1 MPSPFDRG
9 SRPDGPPGASVLS
22 AVPQDPRSSALSYE
36 PFYGLKEQPFSLS
49 PDPRFFYRSRFHAI
63 AFEDLLNAIERRE
76 PLMVVTGDVGT
87 GKTTLC
93 RAVLTALDR
102 EPLIAAVPDP
112 TVSPEDFL
120 KGLLADFGAASC
132 DEVAGQLHAASR
144 TELRY
149 LLREHLR
156 PPVSNNAPVIVLI
169 DEAQKLS
176 GALAAEVSMLL
187 DDDGSIQVLLVG
199 QLELANRLAA
209 HDMRRLD
216 QRASARCT
224 LAPLDRAGVAG
235 YITHRVQ
242 KAGATP
248 DRLTFSDDAIDAISG
263 RSTGVPRLVNRLCDR
278 ALAIGYARRA
288 FEIDHGMVEAGQ
300 PAAVPTAPPVPGAP
314 GPAVVPEPVPQFLPE
329 PLPAS
334 SMPSAEAILPSGPA
348 IAVAAALAAPRPGAA
363 AESLDAWLTGL
374 DNGAIPQPTRLL
386 VEPLPTAPDSEAEEA
401 YPATAYD
408 RAGSVVVVRIRWGAR
423 PRGRRH
429 RRAERR
435 TDRWARRLGNVL
447 LTVTLVVGA
456 AAFAPTI
463 IDIVNDLWS
472 QIISAFSVSP

>member
-1 MPSPFDRG
+1 ML
-9 SRPDGPPGASVLS
+9 A

-36 PFYGLKEQPFSLS
+36 PFYALKEQPFSLS

-63 AFEDLLNAIERRE
+63 GFEDLLNAIERRE
-76 PLMVVTGDVGT
+76 PLIVVTGDVGT

-93 RAVLTALDR
+93 RAVLAALDR
-102 EPLIAAVPDP
+102 KPLVAAVPDP
-112 TVSPEDFL
+112 TVAPEDFL
-120 KGLLADFGAASC
+120 KGLLADFGGASG
-132 DEVAGQLHAASR
+132 DDLAGRLHAASR

-149 LLREHLR
+149 LLREHLQ
-156 PPVSNNAPVIVLI
+156 PSSSSNAPVIVVI

-176 GALAAEVSMLL
+176 GAIAAEVSMLL

-235 YITHRVQ
+235 YITHRLQ

-248 DRLTFSDDAIDAISG
+248 DRLTFSDDAIDAVYD
-263 RSTGVPRLVNRLCDR
+263 RSSGVPRLVNRLCDR
-278 ALAIGYARRA
+278 ALAIGHAQRA
-288 FEIDHGMVEAGQ
+288 FEIDRRMVEAGQ
-300 PAAVPTAPPVPGAP
+300 AFAAPALYVPAPATAPQP
-314 GPAVVPEPVPQFLPE
+314 LPE
-329 PLPAS
+329 PLSATPKPGAQAAPSPA
-334 SMPSAEAILPSGPA
+334 PA
-348 IAVAAALAAPRPGAA
+348 ATVAAAPAGSPAPA
-363 AESLDAWLTGL
+363 AESLDAWLSCL
-374 DNGAIPQPTRLL
+374 DNGAIPQPGRLL
-386 VEPLPTAPDSEAEEA
+386 VEPLSQAPDSEEEEYSAPA
-401 YPATAYD
+401 YE
-408 RAGSVVVVRIRWGAR
+408 RHAGSVVVVRIRWGGR

-435 TDRWARRLGNVL
+435 TDRWARRLGNIL
-447 LTVTLVVGA
+447 LTVTLVVAA

-463 IDIVNDLWS
+463 IDMVNDLWS
-472 QIISAFSVSP
+472 QVVSAFSVSP